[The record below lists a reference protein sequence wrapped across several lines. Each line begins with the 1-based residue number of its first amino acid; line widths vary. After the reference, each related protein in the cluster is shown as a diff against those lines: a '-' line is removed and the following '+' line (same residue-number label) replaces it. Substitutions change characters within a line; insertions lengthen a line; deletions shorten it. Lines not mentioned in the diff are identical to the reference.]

1 MDSRCRTGKQSF
13 HLIETSRMQ
22 QIEATSVSQQTGFPL
37 KFGDR
42 EINLNLSRFSKTFFC
57 IGPVC
62 LRSGVAPMIGAGC
75 GVGIIRGPML
85 PLGDG
90 KLDFLRQLPGGYQIM
105 NVLNTILR
113 KFPGAKTGVGCGGGA
128 FFGYGIGFTAAGSSM
143 NVMQGMSGMSGIQQS
158 SSLLAPVGGTSSP
171 VPVQN
176 SSPVNSSVPPTTS
189 VEELE
194 RKVKLLEEKVGMHL
208 KLKDLEQRLEIL
220 ENRRR

>member
-1 MDSRCRTGKQSF
+1 MG
-13 HLIETSRMQ
+13 
-22 QIEATSVSQQTGFPL
+22 EATAGTQSGIPL

-128 FFGYGIGFTAAGSSM
+128 FFGYGIGLTAAGSSM
-143 NVMQGMSGMSGIQQS
+143 NMMGGMGGMSGMGGMGGGMGGQQPT
-158 SSLLAPVGGTSSP
+158 AGVQTPVGTNAG

-176 SSPVNSSVPPTTS
+176 NLSSNSSVS
-189 VEELE
+189 SSNASIEELE
-194 RKVKLLEEKVGMHL
+194 RKVKQLEEKVGMQL
-208 KLKDLEQRLEIL
+208 KLKDLEQRLETL
-220 ENRRR
+220 ESRRR